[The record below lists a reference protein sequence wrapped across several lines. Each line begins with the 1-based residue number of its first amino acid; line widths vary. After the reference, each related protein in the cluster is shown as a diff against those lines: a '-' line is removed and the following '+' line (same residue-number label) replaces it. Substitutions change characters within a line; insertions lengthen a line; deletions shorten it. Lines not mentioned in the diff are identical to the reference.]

1 MDIER
6 ERLLLIK
13 ELEQVEDL
21 SLLLAVK
28 AVLHYGLRKDDSI
41 SIERYNRE
49 IEEAEGRIAKGEYV
63 LHEDALGLIRQ
74 WRTGMLK

>member
-6 ERLLLIK
+6 ERFLLIK

-21 SLLLAVK
+21 SLLVAIK
-28 AVLHYGLRKDDSI
+28 AVLHYGLQKDDSI
-41 SIERYNRE
+41 GIELYNRE
-49 IEEAEGRIAKGEYV
+49 IEEAEARMAKGEYV

-74 WRTGMLK
+74 WRTSMPR

>member
-1 MDIER
+1 MDIKR

-21 SLLLAVK
+21 SLLLAIK
-28 AVLHYGLRKDDSI
+28 AVLHYGLQKDSI
-41 SIERYNRE
+41 SIEQYNRE
-49 IEEAEGRIAKGEYV
+49 IDEAEARIAKGEYV

-74 WRTGMLK
+74 WRTGMSK

>member
-21 SLLLAVK
+21 SLLLAIK
-28 AVLHYGLRKDDSI
+28 AVLHYGLQRNDSI
-41 SIERYNRE
+41 SVERYNRE
-49 IEEAEGRIAKGEYV
+49 IEEAEARMAKGEYV
-63 LHEDALGLIRQ
+63 LHEDALGLIKQ
-74 WRTGMLK
+74 WRTGMPK